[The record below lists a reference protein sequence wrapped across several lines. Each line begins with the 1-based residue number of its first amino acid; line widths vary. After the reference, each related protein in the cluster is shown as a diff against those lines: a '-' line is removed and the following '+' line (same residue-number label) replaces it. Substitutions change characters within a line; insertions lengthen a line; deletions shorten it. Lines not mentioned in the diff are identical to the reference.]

1 MAFDGFVT
9 KAIVNELS
17 SVLLDAKVNKVFE
30 PNSNEIIINFYKN
43 SNKYNLS
50 INIDCSNCRINLT
63 SHSKKNPNNPP
74 SFCMLLRKYLE
85 GNKLTNI
92 YSFGLDRII
101 VIEFEGYDS
110 SIKDTSS
117 KTLVVELMG
126 KHSNIILLNN
136 NNNVIIDSI
145 RHITTPNSYRYI
157 FPGAIYS
164 FPISNKNDFL
174 LLDYNNFLKIVKLY
188 NQDLISIIQSN
199 FIGFSK
205 SNLNFIFESL
215 KINSNEFSESDIKKL
230 YNYLI
235 SINDHI
241 LLNKVCCSNFNVENK
256 HDFAIDICEDA
267 KALSINKFIDSFY
280 YKKESYEEFKIK
292 RNHLLKDILS
302 KLKKLNCKLKNIDI
316 KLQECSNMDTYK
328 IYGELIT
335 SNLYKINSNSHL
347 EQIELENYYSNNT
360 PIIIKL
366 DIKYSV
372 IQNAK
377 NFFKKYSKLKN
388 ALKIVSLQKEEVKLE
403 ITYLE
408 SIVYEIQN
416 SKELEDLENISI
428 ELYENNIIMPPKV
441 KNKEKA
447 RKSKISFNPR
457 KETINGFEVLIGRN
471 NKENDYLTLKYASKE
486 DIWFHVKDFHGSHV
500 VLRINGKQ
508 VNDTILIK
516 CAKLAAFY
524 SQSKASTKVLV
535 QYTKIKNISK
545 PKNSRPGMV
554 VFNNYKTLL
563 VNPKIEE

>member
-17 SVLLDAKVNKVFE
+17 DVLLDAKVNKVFE

-63 SHSKKNPNNPP
+63 SHLKKNPNNPP
-74 SFCMLLRKYLE
+74 PFCMLLRKYLE
-85 GNKLTNI
+85 GSKLTNI
-92 YSFGLDRII
+92 YSIGLDRII

-110 SIKDTSS
+110 SIKDTST

-126 KHSNIILLNN
+126 KHSNIILLN

-174 LLDYNNFLKIVKLY
+174 LLDYNSFLKIVKLY
-188 NQDLISIIQSN
+188 KQDLISIIQSN

-205 SNLNFIFESL
+205 SNLKFIFESL

-230 YNYLI
+230 FNYLI
-235 SINDHI
+235 SINEHI
-241 LLNKVCCSNFNVENK
+241 LLNKVCFFNSNVENK
-256 HDFAIDICEDA
+256 QDFAIDICEDA
-267 KALSINKFIDSFY
+267 KALSINESIDSFY

-347 EQIELENYYSNNT
+347 DQIELENYYSNNT
-360 PIIIKL
+360 PIIVKL

-377 NFFKKYSKLKN
+377 NFFKKYTKLKN

-416 SKELEDLENISI
+416 SKELEDLENITV
-428 ELYENNIIMPPKV
+428 ELYENNIIMLPKIKSKEKTI
-441 KNKEKA
+441 KNKGFFSPK
-447 RKSKISFNPR
+447 

-524 SQSKASTKVLV
+524 SQAKASTKVLV

-563 VNPKIEE
+563 VSPKIEE